1 MSGKRFSGLERMTT
15 AEFEAAVTH
24 ITNILN
30 KYPVKYCFPKNMT
43 TKDSFGDVDVYVHAD
58 EPTLCHIVAELLFFK
73 GPQQFN
79 SFDSI
84 RKVDPNGHVFGKAG
98 NQIFLKTR
106 NRDSDKPIMIDLNLC
121 EKHEVEFKSLYHSY
135 GHASLLIDTLASWLN
150 MHWKDNGLYLRI
162 NKQHKVLITSNIE
175 TAMDILW
182 LDASVFDFGSEGFKH
197 QHNLFGWIVASKFFD
212 PDTFRN
218 IGLDSRKNNSPLY
231 QEFIESIAFI
241 EQKRL
246 INNTRSIHYVLN
258 RIRDLD
264 PALYNYVGL
273 QIQQLYI
280 KNASSEQHL
289 NRMYESL
296 RLEQL

>member
-1 MSGKRFSGLERMTT
+1 MSGKKFSDLDRMTT
-15 AEFEAAVTH
+15 AEFEAAVTR
-24 ITNILN
+24 ITAILSEH
-30 KYPVKYCFPKNMT
+30 PVKYCFPKNIRS
-43 TKDSFGDVDVYVHAD
+43 KDSFGDIDIYLYAD
-58 EPTLCHIVAELLFFK
+58 EPTVCRIVAELLFLDV
-73 GPQQFN
+73 PRQFN

-84 RKVDPNGHVFGKAG
+84 RKVDPNGNVFSKVG

-135 GHASLLIDTLASWLN
+135 GHASLLIDTLASRLN

-197 QHNLFGWIVASKFFD
+197 QHNLFAWIVASKFFD

-246 INNTRSIHYVLN
+246 INHTRSIHHVLN
-258 RIRDLD
+258 RIRDID